1 MLEEYLFHIHHLFC
15 MRTSYQAKKLPMV
28 WEDANGTVVGDAI
41 EPLYKTVPYA
51 AAKDPMLYELLVLV
65 DSIRLNAPREKQV
78 AFEQLKDIFMGK

>member
-1 MLEEYLFHIHHLFC
+1 MYVNCISGKYLAL
-15 MRTSYQAKKLPMV
+15 V
-28 WEDANGTVVGDAI
+28 WEAPNGTVVGDAI

-51 AAKDPMLYELLVLV
+51 AVKDPLLYELLVLV